1 MKEESLQR
9 LKREHFD
16 AVLFDMDGVVTDTA
30 AAHAAAW
37 KHLFDA
43 YLAERAQREQTDA
56 RPFDDTTEYRTFVDG
71 KPRYDGVQSFLES
84 RGIELPWGDLDDG
97 PDKET
102 ICGLGN
108 RKDGYFNAWLDE
120 NTARVFPGTMEFLQA
135 LRSAGIP
142 MAVFSASRNM
152 RTVLRSAG
160 LGDFFDAE
168 VGGRK
173 MAELG
178 LPGKPDPAVMVTC
191 AKELGVP
198 VERCVVVEDAIAG
211 VQSGR
216 SADAAWV
223 IGIDREDYAEAL
235 RENGADLV
243 VNDLSECRVGAD
255 GHIALKTTAA
265 LAPVWEQRDALEAL
279 LRERRL
285 AVLLDYDGTLTPIVT
300 DYRRAFLSDA
310 MRDTLGQL
318 AERNAVA
325 VVSGRD
331 LKDVQKLVGLD
342 SVYYSGSHGFEL
354 SGPGNW
360 SHIHEDAADYLP
372 DLDQAE
378 QALAARL
385 ADVPGHALERKHFSL
400 AVHYRQVDDTR
411 VGEVASA
418 VDEALAGNSRLV
430 KGLGK
435 KVFELKPALP
445 WDKGRA
451 VGLLLDTLGM
461 TGDNTVA
468 IFIGDD
474 ITDEAAFRELR
485 QPNVSIIV
493 VDDDRATAADYALT
507 DTEDVREFLNWL
519 AQTAEGGA

>member
-1 MKEESLQR
+1 MSGKE

-16 AVLFDMDGVVTDTA
+16 AVLFDMDGVITDTA
-30 AAHAAAW
+30 AAHAVAW
-37 KHLFDA
+37 KRLFDA
-43 YLAERAQREQTDA
+43 YLEERAQREQIDA
-56 RPFDDTTEYRTFVDG
+56 RPFDANADYRAFVDG
-71 KPRYDGVQSFLES
+71 KPRYDGVQSFFES
-84 RGIELPWGDLDDG
+84 RGIELPWGDPEDG
-97 PDKET
+97 PDTET
-102 ICGLGN
+102 VCGLGN

-120 NTARVFPGTMEFLQA
+120 NSARVFPGTIEFLHA

-152 RTVLRSAG
+152 HKVLASAG

-168 VGGRK
+168 VGGLK

-178 LPGKPDPAVMVTC
+178 LPGKPDPAIMVTS
-191 AKELGVP
+191 AAELGVP

-216 SADAAWV
+216 SAGAAWV
-223 IGIDREDYAEAL
+223 IGIDREDYADAL
-235 RENGADLV
+235 RDNGADLV
-243 VNDLSECRVGAD
+243 VNDLSECRVDSD
-255 GHIALKTTAA
+255 GSIALKATGA
-265 LAPVWEQRDALEAL
+265 LAPVWEQRDTLEAL
-279 LRERRL
+279 LQERRL

-300 DYRRAFLSDA
+300 DYRKAFLSDA
-310 MRDTLGQL
+310 MRETLGRL
-318 AERNAVA
+318 AARNAVA

-354 SGPGNW
+354 SGPDAW
-360 SHIHEDAADYLP
+360 QHIHEEAADYLP

-378 QALAARL
+378 QALATRL
-385 ADVPGHALERKHFSL
+385 AGVPGHALERKHFSL
-400 AVHYRQVDDTR
+400 AVHYRQVDDARTD
-411 VGEVASA
+411 EVARA
-418 VDEALAGNSRLV
+418 VDEVLAGNTRLV

-461 TGDNTVA
+461 TGDDTIAV
-468 IFIGDD
+468 FIGDD

-493 VDDDRATAADYALT
+493 VDDDRATAADYSLT
-507 DTEDVREFLNWL
+507 DVDDVREFLAWL
-519 AQTAEGGA
+519 SRTAEGRRA

>member
-1 MKEESLQR
+1 
-9 LKREHFD
+9 
-16 AVLFDMDGVVTDTA
+16 MDGVITDTA

-37 KHLFDA
+37 KRLFDA

-56 RPFDDTTEYRTFVDG
+56 RPFDANADYRAFVDG
-71 KPRYDGVQSFLES
+71 KPRYDGVHSFFES
-84 RGIELPWGDLDDG
+84 RGIELPWGDPDDG
-97 PDKET
+97 PDQET

-108 RKDGYFNAWLDE
+108 RKDRYFNAWLDE
-120 NTARVFPGTMEFLQA
+120 NSARVFPGTIEFLHA
-135 LRSAGIP
+135 LRSAGVP

-152 RTVLRSAG
+152 HKVLGSAG
-160 LGDFFDAE
+160 LSDFFDAE

-178 LPGKPDPAVMVTC
+178 LPGKPDPAIMVTS
-191 AKELGVP
+191 AGELGVP
-198 VERCVVVEDAIAG
+198 VDRCVVVEDAIAG

-216 SADAAWV
+216 SAGAAWV

-235 RENGADLV
+235 RDNGADLV
-243 VNDLSECRVGAD
+243 VNDLSECRVDAG
-255 GHIALKTTAA
+255 GSIALKSTGA
-265 LAPVWEQRDALEAL
+265 LAPVWQQREALEAVL
-279 LRERRL
+279 AERRL

-300 DYRRAFLSDA
+300 DYRKAFLSDE
-310 MRDTLGQL
+310 MRDTLRGL
-318 AERNAVA
+318 AARNAVA

-331 LKDVQKLVGLD
+331 LKDVQKLVALD

-354 SGPGNW
+354 SGPDEW
-360 SHIHEDAADYLP
+360 HHVHEDAADYLP

-378 QALAARL
+378 QALAVRL

-400 AVHYRQVDDTR
+400 AVHYRQVDDAR

-418 VDEALAGNSRLV
+418 VDEVLAGSTRLA

-451 VGLLLDTLGM
+451 VSLLLNTLGM
-461 TGDNTVA
+461 AGDDTVA
-468 IFIGDD
+468 VFIGDD

-485 QPNVSIIV
+485 HPHVSIIV
-493 VDDDRATAADYALT
+493 VDDDRATAADYSLT
-507 DTEDVREFLNWL
+507 DVDDVRKFLDWL
-519 AQTAEGGA
+519 SRKAEGRSA

>member
-1 MKEESLQR
+1 MSGKA

-16 AVLFDMDGVVTDTA
+16 AVLFDMDGVVTETA

-37 KHLFDA
+37 KQLFDA
-43 YLAERAQREQTDA
+43 YLTVRAQRDQTDD
-56 RPFDDTTEYRTFVDG
+56 RPFDANADYRAYVDG

-84 RGIELPWGDLDDG
+84 RGIELPWGDPDD
-97 PDKET
+97 DSEQET

-108 RKDGYFNAWLDE
+108 RKDAYFNAWLND
-120 NTARVFPGTMEFLQA
+120 NGARVFPGTIEFLHA
-135 LRSAGIP
+135 LRGAGILL
-142 MAVFSASRNM
+142 AVFSASRNM
-152 RTVLRSAG
+152 HKVLASAG

-168 VGGRK
+168 VGGLE
-173 MAELG
+173 MAELD
-178 LPGKPDPAVMVTC
+178 LPGKPDPAILVTS
-191 AKELGVP
+191 AGELGVS
-198 VERCVVVEDAIAG
+198 VDRCVVVEDAIAG

-216 SADAAWV
+216 SAGAAWV

-235 RENGADLV
+235 RENGANLV
-243 VNDLSECRVGAD
+243 VNDLSECRVDAD

-265 LAPVWEQRDALEAL
+265 LAPAWKQRDALEAL

-300 DYRRAFLSDA
+300 DYRKAFLSDA
-310 MRDTLGQL
+310 MRGTLSRL

-354 SGPGNW
+354 SGPDNW
-360 SHIHEDAADYLP
+360 NHIHEGAADYLP

-400 AVHYRQVDDTR
+400 AVHYRQVDDAR
-411 VGEVASA
+411 AGEVASA
-418 VDEALAGNSRLV
+418 VDEVLAGNTRLV

-461 TGDNTVA
+461 TGDDTVA
-468 IFIGDD
+468 VFIGDD
-474 ITDEAAFRELR
+474 ITDEAAFRQLR

-493 VDDDRATAADYALT
+493 VVDDRATAADFSLNDT
-507 DTEDVREFLNWL
+507 DEVREFLDWL

>member
-1 MKEESLQR
+1 MQR
-9 LKREHFD
+9 LKREQFD
-16 AVLFDMDGVVTDTA
+16 AVLFDMDGVITDTA

-37 KHLFDA
+37 KRLFDA
-43 YLAERAQREQTDA
+43 YLAERAQREPTDD
-56 RPFDDTTEYRTFVDG
+56 RPFDATDYRAFVDG
-71 KPRYDGVQSFLES
+71 KPRYDGVQSFFES
-84 RGIELPWGDLDDG
+84 RGIELPWGDPDDG
-97 PDKET
+97 PEKET
-102 ICGLGN
+102 VCGLGN
-108 RKDGYFNAWLDE
+108 RKDGYFNTWLDE
-120 NTARVFPGTMEFLQA
+120 NAARVFPGTIEMLTA
-135 LRSAGIP
+135 LRKAGIP
-142 MAVFSASRNM
+142 MAAFSASRNM
-152 RTVLRSAG
+152 HKVLTSAG

-168 VGGRK
+168 IGGVK

-178 LPGKPDPAVMVTC
+178 LPGKPDPAIMVTS

-198 VERCVVVEDAIAG
+198 VDRCVVVEDAIAG

-216 SADAAWV
+216 SAGAAWV
-223 IGIDREDYAEAL
+223 IGINREDYAAAL

-243 VNDLSECRVGAD
+243 VNDLSECRVDAD
-255 GHIALKTTAA
+255 GQIALKTTAA
-265 LAPVWEQRDALEAL
+265 LAPAWEQQDALEAL

-300 DYRRAFLSDA
+300 DYRKAFLPDA
-310 MRDTLGQL
+310 MRDTLVRL
-318 AERNAVA
+318 AERSAVA

-354 SGPGNW
+354 SGPDDW
-360 SHIHEDAADYLP
+360 SHIHKDAADFLP

-378 QALAARL
+378 QALASRL

-400 AVHYRQVDDTR
+400 AVHYRQVDDAR

-418 VDEALAGNSRLV
+418 VEEVLGGNTRLV

-461 TGDNTVA
+461 TGDDTIAV
-468 IFIGDD
+468 FIGDD

-485 QPNVSIIV
+485 RPNVSIIV

-507 DTEDVREFLNWL
+507 DTDDVRRFLDWL
-519 AQTAEGGA
+519 AQTAEAGA

>member
-1 MKEESLQR
+1 ME
-9 LKREHFD
+9 LKRKHFD

-30 AAHAAAW
+30 IAHAAAW
-37 KHLFDA
+37 KRLFDD
-43 YLAERAQREQTDA
+43 YLAERAQREPTDD
-56 RPFDDTTEYRTFVDG
+56 RPFDANADYRAFVDG

-84 RGIELPWGDLDDG
+84 RGITLPWGDPEDK
-97 PDKET
+97 PDQET

-108 RKDGYFNAWLDE
+108 RKDVFFNAWLQQ
-120 NTARVFPGTMEFLQA
+120 NNARAIPGTVEFLKA
-135 LRSAGIP
+135 LRSAGVP
-142 MAVFSASRNM
+142 MAIFSASRNM
-152 RTVLRSAG
+152 HKVLDSAG
-160 LGDFFDAE
+160 LGGFFDAE

-173 MAELG
+173 MAELS
-178 LPGKPDPAVMVTC
+178 LPGKPDPAIMATC
-191 AKELGVP
+191 AGELGVA

-216 SADAAWV
+216 SAGAAWV

-235 RENGADLV
+235 RENGANLV
-243 VNDLSECRVGAD
+243 VNDLSECRVDAD
-255 GHIALKTTAA
+255 GSIALKTTGA
-265 LAPVWEQRDALEAL
+265 LAPVWEQRDALTTL
-279 LRERRL
+279 LKERRL

-300 DYRRAFLSDA
+300 DYRKAFLSDA
-310 MRDTLGQL
+310 MRDTLNQL
-318 AERNAVA
+318 AKRNAVA

-331 LKDVQKLVGLD
+331 LKDVRNLVGLD

-354 SGPGNW
+354 SGPDDW
-360 SHIHEDAADYLP
+360 QHIHEDAADYLP

-400 AVHYRQVDDTR
+400 AVHYRQVDDAR
-411 VGEVASA
+411 IGEVASA
-418 VDEALAGNSRLV
+418 VDDVLTGNTRLV

-461 TGDNTVA
+461 ARDDTVA
-468 IFIGDD
+468 VFIGDD

-485 QPNVSIIV
+485 SPNVSIIV
-493 VDDDRATAADYALT
+493 VDDDRATAADYSLV
-507 DTEDVREFLNWL
+507 DVEDVREFLDWL
-519 AQTAEGGA
+519 CRTAEDSLA